1 MSNTNELD
9 WKKYEAITKYI
20 YETLGQEF
28 GVKVIGFGNTCKI
41 FGKSGV
47 SHQIDVLTSHSDGIH
62 TYRTAIE
69 CKYWKEKITKDTVMK
84 VVGVIEDCG
93 INKGVIVSKNG
104 YTQDCYDYAKHK
116 NIELVELK
124 ESDEKDVNGMPR
136 VVDIGVLGIQIRAT
150 ITRPEIL
157 NIIIEYGEKSCN
169 EEEEIDIYNSAIILS
184 NGNQVPFIEFTKVF
198 QDELH
203 HQNKLFQSISKRWE
217 ANGASLLNKKTNA
230 SVKIKGII
238 FTGVLKKI
246 DRNSDLKFSIV
257 DQVWLIMKSIFNER
271 IFKITENGLIVEK
284 NSNQ

>member
-1 MSNTNELD
+1 MSQVNELD

-28 GVKVIGFGNTCKI
+28 GVKVIGFGERFKI
-41 FGKSGV
+41 TGRSGV
-47 SHQIDVLTSHSDGIH
+47 SHQIDVLTSNSDGIH

-69 CKYWKEKITKDTVMK
+69 CKYWKEKITKDIVMK
-84 VVGVIEDCG
+84 VSGVIDDCG

-104 YTQDCYDYAKHK
+104 YTQDCYNFARHK

-124 ESDEKDVNGMPR
+124 ESEGKDVNGMSR
-136 VVDIGVLGIQIRAT
+136 VVNIGILGIQIRST

-157 NIIIEYGEKSCN
+157 KTIIEYGEKIRN
-169 EEEEIDIYNSAIILS
+169 EKEEINIYNCTIILS
-184 NGNQVPFIEFTKVF
+184 NGNHIPFTEFTKAF

-203 HQNKLFQSISKRWE
+203 HQGKLFQLISKKYE
-217 ANGASLLNKKTNA
+217 TNGASFLNKKTNA

-246 DRNSDLKFSIV
+246 DKNSDLKFSIV
-257 DQVWLIMKSIFNER
+257 DQVWLIMKSIFDER
-271 IFKITENGLIVEK
+271 TFTITENGLIVEEK
-284 NSNQ
+284 Q